1 MAQRL
6 ITLLL
11 EDTVGVELKER
22 KMFILITVI
31 FTAFLIFCSILRFK
45 VLSKYGIYDI
55 DLRIFSES
63 LQTTL
68 NGQGFFFNEWEW
80 EHWRAWSHFGTHNSP
95 ILFLLLP
102 IYALIPNQYT
112 LIVLQDLMVPLSA
125 LALFKFSR
133 HILQNEKKALIISIA
148 FLLNPIT
155 HGIVRYDFR
164 PDVLAMPFMF
174 LFAYYMARND
184 TKKSLLAVLF
194 IISVKEDA
202 GLFLIAYS
210 MFELLSKRGFAVRTW
225 IEEKRAVSFAL
236 LGLSWILIS
245 IFLIIPHFNTGHR
258 YVYFMLYK
266 PELSGRVFIF
276 AVALAKLTVLFLS
289 VAFVPLRRPAYWL
302 PLVFL
307 WSENAFANRLEQ
319 AMIGF
324 QYDYQ
329 LLPMT
334 FIVLVYALKEYES
347 INPKRLLLT
356 SIITALIFSPIVGV
370 INAYPITLGISVWKY
385 MQLFWG

>member
-1 MAQRL
+1 MAQRF
-6 ITLLL
+6 ITLLAGH
-11 EDTVGVELKER
+11 TAVVELEER
-22 KMFILITVI
+22 KMFILVTVI
-31 FTAFLIFCSILRFK
+31 FTVFLIFYSILRFK
-45 VLSKYGIYDI
+45 VLLKQGIYDI

-68 NGQGFFFNEWEW
+68 NGQGFFFNKWEW

-95 ILFLLLP
+95 ILFLLLL

-125 LALFKFSR
+125 LALFKFGR
-133 HILQNEKKALIISIA
+133 HILQNEKKALMISIA

-155 HGIVRYDFR
+155 HGIFRYDFR

-174 LFAYYMARND
+174 LFAYYMIKND
-184 TKKSLLAVLF
+184 TKKSILAALLIL
-194 IISVKEDA
+194 SVKEDA

-225 IEEKRAVSFAL
+225 IEEKKAVSFAL

-276 AVALAKLTVLFLS
+276 TVALAKLAVLFLS
-289 VAFVPLRRPAYWL
+289 VALAPLRRSAYWF

-334 FIVLVYALKEYES
+334 FILLVHALKEHES
-347 INPKRLLLT
+347 ITPKSVLVA
-356 SIITALIFSPIVGV
+356 SIIAMLFFSPVFGV
-370 INAYPITLGISVWKY
+370 VDAYPVTLGVPLWKY
-385 MQLFWG
+385 LKILWG